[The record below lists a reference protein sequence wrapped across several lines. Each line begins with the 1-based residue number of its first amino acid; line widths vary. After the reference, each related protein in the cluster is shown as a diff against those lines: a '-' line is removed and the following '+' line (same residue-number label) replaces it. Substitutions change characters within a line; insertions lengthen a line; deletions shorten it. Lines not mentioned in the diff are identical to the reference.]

1 MPDFYFDH
9 VEGDAIAASTEVI
22 KLDSVD
28 AAEQLALRAAHE
40 AAVEGLTQEPYGEVI
55 VIVRDAQRAEL
66 GRAHVAWGLSRSA
79 GQDDAASDQY
89 FVLGA

>member
-9 VEGDAIAASTEVI
+9 VEADAIAASTEVI

-40 AAVEGLTQEPYGEVI
+40 AAVERLTQEPYGEVI